1 MLALAHMMDFF
12 AYEFAGLDGWRFAF
26 GLVFARPSQSFR
38 FWHFASPV
46 E

>member
-1 MLALAHMMDFF
+1 MLSLAHVMDFF
-12 AYEFAGLDGWRFAF
+12 AYEFAGLDRRRFAF
-26 GLVFARPSQSFR
+26 GLVFACLSQSFL